1 MKMLWFK
8 KKTEKLIRYDSE
20 PDIRL
25 ILQMKTITLAL
36 AEMTIDVE
44 FGINEKSS
52 NKVKII
58 AGDILSRRGF
68 IGVVH
73 HRVYCD
79 AMICA
84 RLKLKKREAKSPYIG
99 KAEFYSCKDLKYLKY
114 PIFERQLFVIAEIDD
129 EHGEI
134 LDSLKEALRDAA
146 ISGYRFVHCA
156 LQLEEMDV
164 DSVVAEMKEKG
175 SFVVS
180 IKSISYAH
188 QITLPNAPVWSWRW
202 ND

>member
-1 MKMLWFK
+1 MPCALFLCFRQFKVFQAVYLERLWRCYGSRK
-8 KKTEKLIRYDSE
+8 KLKNSYGMTASQILGSFSKWKQSRWLLNPSLKN
-20 PDIRL
+20 DI
-25 ILQMKTITLAL
+25 
-36 AEMTIDVE
+36 
-44 FGINEKSS
+44 SW
-52 NKVKII
+52 NKNFFCLSKQFEKII
-58 AGDILSRRGF
+58 SGYDGSDR
-68 IGVVH
+68 
-73 HRVYCD
+73 
-79 AMICA
+79 
-84 RLKLKKREAKSPYIG
+84 SWG